1 MVKPMPNE
9 KLVLC
14 NVKLTE
20 DEKKQLKKDAY
31 AHLMNVSEYLRWLI
45 ERERASA
52 KEVSKEER
60 EREICRSNYASQLE
74 GLGYNADGTP
84 KCSE

>member
-1 MVKPMPNE
+1 MKPMSNE
-9 KLVLC
+9 KLVIRT
-14 NVKLTE
+14 VKLTD
-20 DEKKQLKKDAY
+20 DENKQLKKDAY

-52 KEVSKEER
+52 KAISKEER
-60 EREICRSNYASQLE
+60 DRELSRSNYAAQLE

-84 KCSE
+84 KEN

>member
-1 MVKPMPNE
+1 MSREN
-9 KLVLC
+9 LVQRKIYLS
-14 NVKLTE
+14 E
-20 DEKKQLKKDAY
+20 DENKQLKKDAY

-60 EREICRSNYASQLE
+60 ERELCRSNYAAQLE
-74 GLGYNADGTP
+74 GLGYNADGTA
-84 KCSE
+84 KVSK